1 MNNLLSNVPPLV
13 LEKTMPVPIFAED
26 KELAAILAGN
36 RERPATIAE
45 LCGQLA
51 SFDSQFT
58 RVPVGR
64 TVRVE
69 GQVLHTGCVRAHL
82 DAPGVERLCE
92 QLGVPRHYVAGLNE
106 PLRNPLLNFHLARGD
121 HYRRVRGDGKLN
133 VVSRNGAFVGFAR
146 SDLTDLSPQALI
158 AAVLEGVGG
167 EPDRRVAVNRLM
179 LGEERVEFELI
190 SLPITEQVATGD
202 IFHGGLLVSYSPIGR
217 HAVSVETFL
226 FRRICR
232 NGLTHRRCIAERA
245 ISRTRRLP
253 RDHAQAK
260 EIQFRQVRQ
269 LASDVWEG
277 LRPRLVEVAALRNE
291 RLDNVEAF
299 LGQLLR
305 RTRLWSQSMMRFL
318 LEALSAEDERG
329 TAYAALN
336 AVTHVATHRPEL
348 SSRQRRAMSAL
359 GGLIA
364 HRHTHIC
371 PRCYSIVGN

>member
-1 MNNLLSNVPPLV
+1 MNDSLPNVPLVV
-13 LEKTMPVPIFAED
+13 LEKIIPVPIFAED
-26 KELAAILAGN
+26 KKFAAILAEN
-36 RERPATIAE
+36 REGPATIAG
-45 LCGQLA
+45 LCGELA
-51 SFDSQFT
+51 RFDSQLAK
-58 RVPVGR
+58 VPVDR
-64 TVRVE
+64 NVRVD
-69 GQVLHTGCVRAHL
+69 GQVLEAGRVRAHL
-82 DAPGVERLCE
+82 DGPGVERLCE

-121 HYRRVRGDGKLN
+121 HYRSVRGDGKLN

-146 SDLTDLSPQALI
+146 NDLTDLSPQELA

-167 EPDRRVAVNRLM
+167 EADRRLAVNRLM

-190 SLPITEQVATGD
+190 ASQIFEEVAPGD
-202 IFHGGLLVSYSPIGR
+202 LVHGGLLVSYSPIGR

-232 NGLTHRRCIAERA
+232 NGLTHRRCGAERA

-253 RDHAQAK
+253 REHAQAK
-260 EIQFRQVRQ
+260 EIQFRQVQQ
-269 LASDVWEG
+269 LASAVWDG
-277 LRPRLVEVAALRNE
+277 LPRHLAEVAALRNE
-291 RLDNVEAF
+291 RLDDVEAF

-305 RTRLWSQSMMRFL
+305 RARLWSQSMMRFL
-318 LEALSAEDERG
+318 LESLSAEDEQG

-336 AVTHVATHRPEL
+336 AVTRVATHQPEL

-371 PRCYSIVGN
+371 PRCYSILGN